1 MTLYTK
7 EFAESIWI
15 PFANG
20 PFRNAIANVH
30 SNLDDLLEDPRSF
43 DTATGG
49 KFTEAEVKNL
59 WGMVTAQKR
68 RVQALYLAATTPLS
82 FFAAHDIAEKQIA

>member
-1 MTLYTK
+1 MTLYSK
-7 EFAESIWI
+7 KFAESIWL
-15 PFANG
+15 PFFNG
-20 PFRNAIANVH
+20 PFRNAIANAHSTVH
-30 SNLDDLLEDPRSF
+30 DLLADPRSF

-68 RVQALYLAATTPLS
+68 RVQAFYLAATTSLS
-82 FFAAHDIAEKQIA
+82 FFAAQDLAEEQIR

>member
-1 MTLYTK
+1 MSFYTL
-7 EFAESIWI
+7 EFANAQWL
-15 PFANG
+15 PFSCG
-20 PFRNAIANVH
+20 PFRDAIANAH
-30 SNLDDLLEDPRSF
+30 STVDDLLTDPRSF
-43 DTATGG
+43 DTASGG

-68 RVQALYLAATTPLS
+68 RVQALYLAATTPLA

>member
-1 MTLYTK
+1 MSLYSK
-7 EFAESIWI
+7 KFAESIWL

-30 SNLDDLLEDPRSF
+30 STIDELLADPCSF
-43 DTATGG
+43 ETASGG
-49 KFTEAEVKNL
+49 KFTETEVKNL